1 MNDFAELYLQ
11 LLRMTKKMHQ
21 CVLHKQN
28 TEAYLVACDVTEL
41 AQQLEDV
48 LQKEAHIV
56 KQ

>member
-11 LLRMTKKMHQ
+11 LLSTTKKLHQ
-21 CVLHKQN
+21 CVLHKQY
-28 TEAYLVACDVTEL
+28 TDAYLMACDVTEM